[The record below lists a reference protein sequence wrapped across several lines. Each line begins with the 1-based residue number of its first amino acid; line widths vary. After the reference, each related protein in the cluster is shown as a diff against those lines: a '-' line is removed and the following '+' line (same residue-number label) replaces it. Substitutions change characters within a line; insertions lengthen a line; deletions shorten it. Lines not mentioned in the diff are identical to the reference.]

1 MKELAFSYVKPGAVR
16 RGQIAD
22 VVKFYHEAG
31 FGFVASKRVQ
41 LTREQAK
48 EHYHMWRDQEWFDL
62 IVEFMVSGPVQALI
76 LVREDGCAL
85 ITSMAGYADPAKAK
99 PGTIQHAL
107 GVTIRDNAVHTS
119 DDPACAWRELS
130 IVFSF
135 RERWQLGLYRPG
147 LQWKRWRA
155 HFSKAHRQDQQVRT
169 SFPTS

>member
-1 MKELAFSYVKPGAVR
+1 MEELAFSYVKPGAVR

-22 VVKFYHEAG
+22 VLKFYDRAG
-31 FGFVASKRVQ
+31 FCLVAEKPVL
-41 LTREQAK
+41 LTREQVR
-48 EHYHMWRDQEWFDL
+48 EHYQMWRDQDWFDL
-62 IVEFMVSGPVQALI
+62 IVDFMVTGPVQALI
-76 LVREDGCAL
+76 LARQDGCADL
-85 ITSMAGYADPAKAK
+85 CKLAGYADPAQAA

-135 RERWQLGLYRPG
+135 RERLVLGLYKPKYQ
-147 LQWKRWRA
+147 LKRWLARLSRA
-155 HFSKAHRQDQQVRT
+155 HRADQQVRT

>member
-1 MKELAFSYVKPGAVR
+1 
-16 RGQIAD
+16 
-22 VVKFYHEAG
+22 
-31 FGFVASKRVQ
+31 
-41 LTREQAK
+41 
-48 EHYHMWRDQEWFDL
+48 
-62 IVEFMVSGPVQALI
+62 VQALI

-85 ITSMAGYADPAKAK
+85 ITSMAGYADPAKAQ